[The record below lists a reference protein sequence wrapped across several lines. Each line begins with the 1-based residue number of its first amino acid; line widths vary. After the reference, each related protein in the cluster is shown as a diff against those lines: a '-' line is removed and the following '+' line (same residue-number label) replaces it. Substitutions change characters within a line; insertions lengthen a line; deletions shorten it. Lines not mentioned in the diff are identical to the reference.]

1 MEVLTLK
8 TVNVLVK
15 TLLDCVEKEKELS
28 RELGIDSKVFEH
40 PIRTLSQALYKTLQ
54 FKELPFGGGF
64 RREPEE
70 GALEYE
76 DSLYNRVLDGKLGI
90 WSLVEF
96 RKEFDEISKL
106 YEQNQISYHDFH
118 NLRLKLE
125 AKYEIYTCGM

>member
-8 TVNVLVK
+8 TVNVLMR

-64 RREPEE
+64 RRKPEE

-96 RKEFDEISKL
+96 RKEFDEISAL
-106 YEQNQISYHDFH
+106 YEQNQITYHDFH
-118 NLRLKLE
+118 SLRLKLE
-125 AKYEIYTCGM
+125 AKYEIYK

>member
-8 TVNVLVK
+8 TVNVLMR

-40 PIRTLSQALYKTLQ
+40 PIRTLSQALYTTLQ

-64 RREPEE
+64 RCEPAE
-70 GALEYE
+70 GASEYE
-76 DSLYNRVLDGKLGI
+76 DSLYNRVLDGELGI

-96 RKEFDEISKL
+96 RREFDEVSAL
-106 YEQNQISYHDFH
+106 YAQNQISYHDFH
-118 NLRLKLE
+118 SLRLKLE
-125 AKYEIYTCGM
+125 AKYEIYK

>member
-1 MEVLTLK
+1 MDVLTLK
-8 TVNVLVK
+8 TVNVLMM

-40 PIRTLSQALYKTLQ
+40 PIRTLSQSLYKTLQ

-64 RREPEE
+64 RREPAE

-76 DSLYNRVLDGKLGI
+76 DSLYNRVLDGELGI

-96 RKEFDEISKL
+96 RKEFDEVSAL

-118 NLRLKLE
+118 SLRLKLE
-125 AKYEIYTCGM
+125 AKYEIYK